1 MHLLI
6 LAARHIMLE
15 VDIDG
20 LEKVR
25 YDLKGA

>member
-1 MHLLI
+1 MYLLT

-20 LEKVR
+20 LDKAR